1 MEGVLK
7 YHDDYQSG
15 KISMK
20 EIARRNKIS
29 SSRVTEMFNIKLDN
43 IINNYSQPYTPIEP
57 KIVKTEEDN
66 AKKYFNVGDWQ
77 TMTDEQKQPYL

>member
-57 KIVKTEEDN
+57 KIVKTEEEN
-66 AKKYFNVGDWQ
+66 AKKHFNVGDWQ